1 MTVNGTQKRYLGYTI
16 IGALWGLGNWW
27 FPRDAA
33 SEGVGRFIG
42 RYLEPLEP
50 KGLLDQPL
58 LYDLVWSG
66 PWWFLL
72 WLLPVLPI
80 IVIETR
86 ASRRPELAAMAV
98 TLCWV
103 AALVAYYAVYAGWL
117 LLGLGGPQLGVR
129 LNQGWEAW
137 WRGVT
142 ELRIHQMVGHD
153 FLLYTAVALVGGPIV
168 GWLGGQGMLL
178 LARCWHALR
187 APRLHAEH

>member
-1 MTVNGTQKRYLGYTI
+1 MGKTPARYLAYGAVGIVFGLVVWFTLVSLNSYAPVNL
-16 IGALWGLGNWW
+16 IGSDPWWRPPKALIN
-27 FPRDAA
+27 
-33 SEGVGRFIG
+33 
-42 RYLEPLEP
+42 Y
-50 KGLLDQPL
+50 PL
-58 LYDLVWSG
+58 LYDLVSDWLM
-66 PWWFLL
+66 FLL

-129 LNQGWEAW
+129 LDQGWEAW

-178 LARCWHALR
+178 LARCWHAPR
-187 APRLHAEH
+187 PPRLHAEH